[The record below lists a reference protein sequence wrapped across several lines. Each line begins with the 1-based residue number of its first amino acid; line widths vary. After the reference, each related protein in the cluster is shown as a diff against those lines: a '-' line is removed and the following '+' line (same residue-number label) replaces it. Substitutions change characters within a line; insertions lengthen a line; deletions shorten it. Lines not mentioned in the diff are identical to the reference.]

1 MTSTSDG
8 TLANHAFMTGQ
19 YYLIP
24 VDTVI
29 EYYRKAGFNVDDE
42 EEDVPTVLK
51 IDGMECFFTGDHIR
65 RNDKYYEIVVAAKD
79 FSWDEVEGDE
89 VEEDE
94 DE

>member
-1 MTSTSDG
+1 MTSSSDA
-8 TLANHAFMTGQ
+8 TLASQSFLTGQ

-29 EYYRKAGFNVDDE
+29 EFYRQAGFDVDNE

-65 RNDKYYEIVVAAKD
+65 RDDKYYEIVVAAKD
-79 FSWDEVEGDE
+79 FSWDEVEGDDSD
-89 VEEDE
+89 EEDE
-94 DE
+94 